1 MRPFLCPLKGMEIQ
15 EAFVKEQSLQEA
27 LQLLVLY

>member
-1 MRPFLCPLKGMEIQ
+1 MLPFLCPLEGTEIQ
-15 EAFVKEQSLQEA
+15 ETFVKEQSLQEA